1 MEAKFRA
8 ILMFGVLLS
17 DLSNAFDCLSH
28 ELVTAKLSAYGVD
41 ISTIR
46 LMYDYL
52 TNSKQRFKIKNHYS
66 SLRDLI
72 FGVL

>member
-1 MEAKFRA
+1 MKAKFRA

-28 ELVTAKLSAYGVD
+28 EPVRAKLSAYGVD

-46 LMYDYL
+46 LIYDYL
-52 TNSKQRFKIKNHYS
+52 TNSKQR

>member
-46 LMYDYL
+46 LIYDYL
-52 TNSKQRFKIKNHYS
+52 TNSKQRFKIKNRYS